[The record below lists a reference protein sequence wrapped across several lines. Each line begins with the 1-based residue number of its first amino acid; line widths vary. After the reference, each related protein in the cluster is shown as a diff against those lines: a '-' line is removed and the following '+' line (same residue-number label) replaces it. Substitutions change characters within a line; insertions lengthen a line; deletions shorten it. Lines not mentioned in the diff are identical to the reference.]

1 MGERYLY
8 DIKTESWQ
16 QAVPVEKTAP
26 AVLVINVLWGAGK
39 QERLVW
45 CPKHSIFEKIH
56 HLERRDSIRSVTG
69 CQMQGMAAVLFADRR
84 QAAAEK
90 MESKYYVPFC
100 WQTNLLENGG
110 VLVEAQ
116 VLAVILTFHHSE
128 CRITLGDSHIQSGRR
143 TLRESFH
150 IGETA
155 GKIRVKSKD
164 WPDYGLDIPAVVTD
178 SAMAYLL
185 KGAEGHAYMPP
196 DSMVSGYRKLR
207 AFIIRPH
214 DLHIEYWRDVLR
226 EEFEQ
231 IFPRECK
238 NPFLQLCRYL
248 GLEPTASL
256 VSGYEKNPFA
266 PLWALLLRQW
276 GFKEESSWEYF
287 YGLSTFAGLSPADF
301 SLEKTNWGTIYIE
314 FRFTS
319 DYIAGMDE
327 KSPAAQKYAEESI
340 WEKRLK
346 DLMDYTYWALRQ
358 IPEGKVAKYG
368 LFYLASRPWTEE
380 IKEELEMAQVLL
392 PTEYLTKEEQQ
403 LSPIAR
409 HHLLGFNQHWHGGH
423 WQAEHELT
431 MQELNAIR
439 ALRWEHFDQKM
450 AEEEAE
456 EEQEVEEVTGTDV
469 VEESSREG
477 MMRIGRIIGAYD
489 KMLHGRT
496 VFAKDYPQPSM
507 LGRDMSLLRQF
518 EPAVVYASSKGGYEL
533 LQKMPRYEET
543 SEILPLMHDSRKLR
557 LMAYTRFLYDC
568 GFLNRDYAEKLV
580 GKPVPRRTF
589 VRDLGILRQAC
600 PDKKLVYRAKEKC
613 YVWEVEQGGTP

>member
-1 MGERYLY
+1 MGEHYLY
-8 DIKTESWQ
+8 DMKTEKWQ
-16 QAVPVEKTAP
+16 QTASVEQNVPV
-26 AVLVINVLWGAGK
+26 VLVFNSREQIV
-39 QERLVW
+39 
-45 CPKHSIFEKIH
+45 
-56 HLERRDSIRSVTG
+56 
-69 CQMQGMAAVLFADRR
+69 
-84 QAAAEK
+84 
-90 MESKYYVPFC
+90 
-100 WQTNLLENGG
+100 
-110 VLVEAQ
+110 
-116 VLAVILTFHHSE
+116 
-128 CRITLGDSHIQSGRR
+128 TLGDTDIQSCKRM
-143 TLRESFH
+143 LRENFR

-155 GKIRVKSKD
+155 GKIRVRSKD
-164 WPDYGLDIPAVVTD
+164 WPDYGLDIPAVVTEK
-178 SAMAYLL
+178 AMAHLL
-185 KGAEGHAYMPP
+185 RDAAGHAYMPP
-196 DSMVSGYRKLR
+196 DSLTSGYRKLR
-207 AFIIRPH
+207 AFITRPH
-214 DLHIEYWRDVLR
+214 DLHIEYWREILR
-226 EEFEQ
+226 EDFEK
-231 IFPRECK
+231 IFPRDCK
-238 NPFLQLCRYL
+238 NPFLQLCKFL
-248 GLEPTASL
+248 MLEPTASL
-256 VSGYEKNPFA
+256 VAGYEKNPFA

-276 GFKEESSWEYF
+276 GFKEEASWENF
-287 YGLSTFAGLSPADF
+287 YELSAFAGLSPANF
-301 SLEKTNWGTIYIE
+301 SLEKTTWGKVYVH
-314 FRFTS
+314 FHFTHDDIS
-319 DYIAGMDE
+319 VMGEDG
-327 KSPAAQKYAEESI
+327 PAAQKYAEEKVL
-340 WEKRLK
+340 EKRLNY
-346 DLMDYTYWALRQ
+346 LMDYVYWALKH

-489 KMLHGRT
+489 QMLHGRT
-496 VFAKDYPQPSM
+496 VSVKDYPQPSM

-518 EPAVVYASSKGGYEL
+518 EPAVVYASSKGGDEL